1 MVADDRSN
9 PKNWLGPYADGDTGW
24 LALRAAERPAYLASA
39 LAEFLELREWSP
51 DTLARWL
58 RCAPNQLAKLGLCHR
73 PDPASAE
80 FHQQVSEIVAHF
92 QLDYWNLRRLL
103 EDLALSPEQR
113 HQIWQS
119 EHPLESSRRTSIT
132 HRASGDFTRVF
143 GASDMQAGA
152 PRPMGKPEPPE
163 PNHPALAPPPEL
175 PYESAQMAAG
185 ASLKVAPAHQ
195 RSWFGRLLD
204 SIRNFFSRK

>member
-1 MVADDRSN
+1 MADDRSN

-119 EHPLESSRRTSIT
+119 EHPLDPSRRTSIT
-132 HRASGDFTRVF
+132 HRASGDFTRMF
-143 GASDMQAGA
+143 GASGKQAGP
-152 PRPMGKPEPPE
+152 PRPMGKAESPESSQPVSASPPE
-163 PNHPALAPPPEL
+163 P
-175 PYESAQMAAG
+175 PYESAQMAIG
-185 ASLKVAPAHQ
+185 AIPKATPAVQ
-195 RSWFGRLLD
+195 TSWFRRLLA